1 MKLLF
6 TIICIFFVLTFA
18 KAQYVIVTI
27 TDTIEAQIISLDDS
41 IYTYKR
47 LNKPRIIKTIDKKL
61 VIRLVPIGDD
71 TLFDVF
77 QSINSKIEFS
87 NSLFNNTAKSV
98 LYLNNEIKTQAYW
111 LNEAGFQMNT
121 AVTLNILGTIC
132 LAASPILVRYNT
144 VEKVYH
150 FSNGSSSTFPVTD
163 VDYTFTYVSIGAGI
177 VFNII
182 SLAYWYECS
191 NSLKEAGKPNKISY
205 EISPLGAN
213 IAYRF

>member
-6 TIICIFFVLTFA
+6 TIICIFFVFTFA
-18 KAQYVIVTI
+18 KAQHVIVTK

-47 LNKPRIIKTIDKKL
+47 LNKPRIIKTIDKNL
-61 VIRLVPIGDD
+61 VVRLVPLGND
-71 TLFDVF
+71 TLYNIFKTIH
-77 QSINSKIEFS
+77 SEIAIS
-87 NSLFNNTAKSV
+87 NSLFNDTTKSV

-111 LNEAGFQMNT
+111 LDKAGFQMNT

-132 LAASPILVRYNT
+132 LAVSPLLVRYNT

-150 FSNGSSSTFPVTD
+150 FSNGSSSTFPVTE
-163 VDYTFTYVSIGAGI
+163 VDYTLTYVSIGAGI
-177 VFNII
+177 ILNIV
-182 SLAYWYECS
+182 SLTYWYECS

-205 EISPLGAN
+205 KISPLGAN

>member
-6 TIICIFFVLTFA
+6 TFICIFFVFTFA
-18 KAQYVIVTI
+18 KAQHVIVTI

-47 LNKPRIIKTIDKKL
+47 INKPRIVKTIDKKL
-61 VIRLVPIGDD
+61 VLRLVPIGED

-77 QSINSKIEFS
+77 QSINSEVEFS
-87 NSLFNNTAKSV
+87 NSLFNDTTKSV

-205 EISPLGAN
+205 KISPLGAN